1 VDTALSTQAKD
12 LVSMRKLLKSFILIA
27 AVVFTQSGAQAG
39 DAKTIRIEPRAFYGA
54 TVSLESGVRVFRPL
68 PPPGYVIINPNQTPV
83 NINVE
88 DVTKR
93 IESTSHHHYHG
104 APGVAGGGRA
114 VGGYLPYANRFRG
127 KRRHVGKRHPQF
139 GANRGGLRG
148 GKGGRR

>member
-1 VDTALSTQAKD
+1 MRYLMTLSFGLASLLTAVA
-12 LVSMRKLLKSFILIA
+12 
-27 AVVFTQSGAQAG
+27 GARAS
-39 DAKTIRIEPRAFYGA
+39 DAKTIRVEPRAFYGA
-54 TVSLESGVRVFRPL
+54 TITLESGVRVFRPL
-68 PPPGYVIINPNQTPV
+68 PSASHVIINPNKTPV

-104 APGVAGGGRA
+104 APGVVGGGRV

-127 KRRHVGKRHPQF
+127 KRRHVGRRHRQF
-139 GANRGGLRG
+139 GAKRGGLRG

>member
-12 LVSMRKLLKSFILIA
+12 LVSMRNLLKPFILIA
-27 AVVFTQSGAQAG
+27 AVMFAQTSAQAG

-83 NINVE
+83 NISVQ

-93 IESTSHHHYHG
+93 VYSTSHHHYHG
-104 APGVAGGGRA
+104 AGRPGVVYGRPGLG
-114 VGGYLPYANRFRG
+114 VGLPVVNRFRRGG
-127 KRRHVGKRHPQF
+127 KRRGHR
-139 GANRGGLRG
+139 
-148 GKGGRR
+148 GGRRAGAL

>member
-1 VDTALSTQAKD
+1 
-12 LVSMRKLLKSFILIA
+12 MRNLLKPFILIA
-27 AVVFTQSGAQAG
+27 AVVFAQSGVQAG

-104 APGVAGGGRA
+104 APGVVGGGRV

-127 KRRHVGKRHPQF
+127 KRRRHIGRRHPQF
-139 GANRGGLRG
+139 GAKMGGLRG
-148 GKGGRR
+148 GKARSGKGGRR

>member
-1 VDTALSTQAKD
+1 MPSVF
-12 LVSMRKLLKSFILIA
+12 KSFLFAIAILVA
-27 AVVFTQSGAQAG
+27 SAGAQAG

-54 TVSLESGVRVFRPL
+54 TISLESGVRVFRPL
-68 PPPGYVIINPNQTPV
+68 PSASHVIINPNKTPV

-104 APGVAGGGRA
+104 TPGVVGGGRV

-127 KRRHVGKRHPQF
+127 KRRHVGRRHPRF
-139 GANRGGLRG
+139 GAKMGGLRGGKARG